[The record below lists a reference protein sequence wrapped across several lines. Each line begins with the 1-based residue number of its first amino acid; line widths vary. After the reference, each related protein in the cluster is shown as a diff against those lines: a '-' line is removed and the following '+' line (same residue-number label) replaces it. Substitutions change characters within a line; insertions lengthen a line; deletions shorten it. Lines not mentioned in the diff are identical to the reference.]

1 MKVLSVLIVALVAN
15 LAFGVEETLW
25 LEDVGETPADSF
37 LAMRER
43 LKALRTEKPGVTV
56 RLRTLDAPASV
67 VDEMRKF
74 TNGTDVVW
82 GDEFVGIPA
91 TRVLQSGGGGTRP
104 PGWWEDRLARNR
116 KLIKA
121 SGGKIDI
128 VFLGDSITHFWE
140 RRGAAVYAELTNR
153 YSVLNCGYGG
163 DSTRH
168 LIWREINGELDGYEA
183 KCAMVMIG
191 TNNRGDP
198 GEIARSIEKT
208 VRIVRKR
215 QPKAKVLLLAIFPR
229 GADASNRDRQR
240 NDKINAL
247 IRGLADGKDVFWMD
261 LADRFLEPDG
271 KLPKRL
277 FFDYL
282 HPSADGYR
290 IWLDAVRPFFEQHV
304 R

>member
-1 MKVLSVLIVALVAN
+1 M
-15 LAFGVEETLW
+15 
-25 LEDVGETPADSF
+25 
-37 LAMRER
+37 
-43 LKALRTEKPGVTV
+43 
-56 RLRTLDAPASV
+56 
-67 VDEMRKF
+67 
-74 TNGTDVVW
+74 
-82 GDEFVGIPA
+82 
-91 TRVLQSGGGGTRP
+91 
-104 PGWWEDRLARNR
+104 
-116 KLIKA
+116 
-121 SGGKIDI
+121 
-128 VFLGDSITHFWE
+128 
-140 RRGAAVYAELTNR
+140 
-153 YSVLNCGYGG
+153 
-163 DSTRH
+163 
-168 LIWREINGELDGYEA
+168 
-183 KCAMVMIG
+183 
-191 TNNRGDP
+191 
-198 GEIARSIEKT
+198 
-208 VRIVRKR
+208 RIVRKR